1 MIMVNEMVRKI
12 IFKHWKI
19 YLIFLVIVFG
29 LYFTKVYFEEKNN
42 TNEPDKLLFTV
53 NDVSK
58 KCYSN
63 TLYVYNN
70 GKYEIIGM
78 SYNDE
83 EPNIIKTG
91 SYNYDIEKVMHTL
104 DNNTCDNETYFNYRV
119 LIDEE
124 TAYCIGI
131 NSDHELNKFI
141 KSLDEKNLFWCN

>member
-1 MIMVNEMVRKI
+1 
-12 IFKHWKI
+12 
-19 YLIFLVIVFG
+19 
-29 LYFTKVYFEEKNN
+29 
-42 TNEPDKLLFTV
+42 
-53 NDVSK
+53 
-58 KCYSN
+58 
-63 TLYVYNN
+63 
-70 GKYEIIGM
+70 M

-91 SYNYDIEKVMHTL
+91 SYTYDIEKVMHTL